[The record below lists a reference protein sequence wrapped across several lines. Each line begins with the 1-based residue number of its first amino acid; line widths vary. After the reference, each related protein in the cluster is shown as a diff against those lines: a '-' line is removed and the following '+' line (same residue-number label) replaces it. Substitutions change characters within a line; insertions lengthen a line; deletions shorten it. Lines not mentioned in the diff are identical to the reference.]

1 MSKELSIGEVSDEV
15 LRRGVLRGYGHVVH
29 DAALHLC
36 VAGAN
41 TDYPAISKLTIDRVS
56 KNFPI
61 RGSVTFTRLI
71 DGQQF
76 RLQQRKGKYTCQPT
90 N

>member
-1 MSKELSIGEVSDEV
+1 MSKELLIGEVSAEAQ
-15 LRRGVLRGYGHVVH
+15 RRGVLRGYGHVVR

-41 TDYPAISKLTIDRVS
+41 TDEPQISKLTIDRVS
-56 KNFPI
+56 KDFPI

-76 RLQQRKGKYTCQPT
+76 RLRSGKGKYTCKPV
-90 N
+90 